1 MAFKS
6 LLKKR
11 MSLGGGAP
19 DENGET
25 PDAVFASLPL
35 LYTIAQKILTRTFK
49 QELFNNHFQVTN
61 FLGC

>member
-1 MAFKS
+1 
-6 LLKKR
+6 

-61 FLGC
+61 VLGC